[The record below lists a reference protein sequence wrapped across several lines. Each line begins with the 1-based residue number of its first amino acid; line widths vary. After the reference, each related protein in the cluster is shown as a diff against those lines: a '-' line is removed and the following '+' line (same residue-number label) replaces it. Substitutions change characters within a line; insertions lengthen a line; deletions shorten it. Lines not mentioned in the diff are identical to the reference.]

1 MKLYYSVDFK
11 ESIITHHGETA
22 YPISAYQNYD
32 KYTESMRAFCD
43 ASLKKSL
50 KKWGFTPDDMVDV
63 EFYFFRGSEEVIF
76 FSWEKEIEVEE
87 INKKK

>member
-11 ESIITHHGETA
+11 ESIITHHGETD

-32 KYTESMRAFCD
+32 KYTESMTAFVK
-43 ASLKKSL
+43 AALTKSI
-50 KKWGFTPDDMVDV
+50 KKWGFSSGDMIKA

-76 FSWEKEIEVEE
+76 FQWEKEIVNNEE
-87 INKKK
+87 T